1 MPVPVT
7 LNFKRD
13 LREFIVSQLDET
25 YLNSQLEIYPEKK
38 QLTKLQ
44 KDQDIHDLLLQYV
57 NWRNSLILGRKRAVT
72 LSKKLYNNTFYSRY
86 KKEIQ
91 KLKRIFESGG
101 NIRPFLS
108 TKVNDLLYNDGLLR
122 DWGLHHIHF
131 VPAITPKKRTNE
143 ILFIMER
150 PDSIYFIDIFSHDDW
165 VNLRSLEII
174 HRNWPETIEQFVLK
188 GITPSIFT
196 DAELKTLRKKN
207 VNYTIGFDGKA
218 YAPTLNPNSKL
229 STIFKIRHLLASIED
244 FEQVILHDIYN
255 IQQQIEC
262 KVNTTLTELN
272 FELLFFP
279 KEKKVLVKDKML
291 DRTIDFGKNL
301 TDLNQLLINLNVF

>member
-13 LREFIVSQLDET
+13 LREFIVAQLDET
-25 YLNSQLEIYPEKK
+25 CLNSQLNIYPEKN

-44 KDQDIHDLLLQYV
+44 EAQDIPVLLSYV
-57 NWRNSLILGRKRAVT
+57 NWRNRLFLGRKRLVI
-72 LSKKLYNNTFYSRY
+72 LSKELYNNAFYSRY

-91 KLKRIFESGG
+91 NLKLIFESGG
-101 NIRPFLS
+101 NNIRPFLS

-174 HRNWPETIEQFVLK
+174 HRNWPETIEQFILK
-188 GITPSIFT
+188 GITPDIFT
-196 DAELKTLRKKN
+196 DEALKTLRKKN
-207 VNYTIGFDGKA
+207 VSYTIGLDGNA

-229 STIFKIRHLLASIED
+229 STVIKTSHLLAFIEEL
-244 FEQVILHDIYN
+244 EQVILHDIHN
-255 IQQQIEC
+255 IQQQIQC
-262 KVNTTLTELN
+262 KTNTTLTELN
-272 FELLFFP
+272 FELVFFP
-279 KEKKVLVKDKML
+279 KEKKVLVNDKIL